1 MPNWGG
7 GIRLHP
13 PQRPQRQRKKYIRWF
28 NPDLINVTFSDK
40 NAPTREALM
49 MEVVLK
55 DTEFAAHVSTK

>member
-1 MPNWGG
+1 MRGG
-7 GIRLHP
+7 GDQITP
-13 PQRPQRQRKKYIRWF
+13 TTKTPKTKKKNISD
-28 NPDLINVTFSDK
+28 DLINVIFSDK